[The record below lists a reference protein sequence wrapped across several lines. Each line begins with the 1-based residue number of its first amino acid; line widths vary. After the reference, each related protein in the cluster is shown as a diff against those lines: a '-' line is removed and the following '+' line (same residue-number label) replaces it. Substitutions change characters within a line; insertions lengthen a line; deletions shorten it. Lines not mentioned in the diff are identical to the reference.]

1 MEVFLSYF
9 KRQLGRI
16 AFGLIVIG
24 IFFLTLYL
32 YGVPLEPALYAA
44 VLAIAFGVVCY
55 GYGFVRFARRHRRVL
70 SARKQLAVQLPEFP
84 QPRDIIEKDYQEMI
98 EALFSDLTKKITEVE
113 NERSELLEYYTLWV
127 HQIKTPISAMKLL
140 LEEEDSELNTELSLE
155 LFKIERYV
163 EMVLNYLRI
172 ESPSSDFVF
181 KKHDLAELV
190 KQAIRKYARM
200 FVKKKIRLNLQEFQ
214 CEVLTDEKWLV
225 FVLEQV
231 ISNAIKYTDE
241 GTVSIYLAS
250 SERKE
255 LMIEDT
261 GIGIA
266 AEDLPRVFDKG
277 YTGYAGRLDKRA
289 TGIGLYL
296 SKKILTKLSHTIGI
310 ESTPGKGTRV
320 KIGLETVSPEV
331 RD

>member
-1 MEVFLSYF
+1 M
-9 KRQLGRI
+9 
-16 AFGLIVIG
+16 
-24 IFFLTLYL
+24 
-32 YGVPLEPALYAA
+32 
-44 VLAIAFGVVCY
+44 
-55 GYGFVRFARRHRRVL
+55 
-70 SARKQLAVQLPEFP
+70 
-84 QPRDIIEKDYQEMI
+84 
-98 EALFSDLTKKITEVE
+98 
-113 NERSELLEYYTLWV
+113 
-127 HQIKTPISAMKLL
+127 
-140 LEEEDSELNTELSLE
+140 
-155 LFKIERYV
+155 
-163 EMVLNYLRI
+163 
-172 ESPSSDFVF
+172 
-181 KKHDLAELV
+181 

-296 SKKILTKLSHTIGI
+296 SKKILTKLSHTIDI

>member
-9 KRQLGRI
+9 KRQLGRV
-16 AFGLIVIG
+16 AFGLIVTG

-181 KKHDLAELV
+181 
-190 KQAIRKYARM
+190 RSTT
-200 FVKKKIRLNLQEFQ
+200 LQS
-214 CEVLTDEKWLV
+214 W
-225 FVLEQV
+225 
-231 ISNAIKYTDE
+231 
-241 GTVSIYLAS
+241 
-250 SERKE
+250 
-255 LMIEDT
+255 
-261 GIGIA
+261 
-266 AEDLPRVFDKG
+266 
-277 YTGYAGRLDKRA
+277 
-289 TGIGLYL
+289 
-296 SKKILTKLSHTIGI
+296 
-310 ESTPGKGTRV
+310 
-320 KIGLETVSPEV
+320 
-331 RD
+331 

>member
-1 MEVFLSYF
+1 MSEEREMS
-9 KRQLGRI
+9 GRLYQE
-16 AFGLIVIG
+16 LIRKLINDKNQANSVHA
-24 IFFLTLYL
+24 
-32 YGVPLEPALYAA
+32 GVMTEM
-44 VLAIAFGVVCY
+44 
-55 GYGFVRFARRHRRVL
+55 
-70 SARKQLAVQLPEFP
+70 
-84 QPRDIIEKDYQEMI
+84 KDYFTMW
-98 EALFSDLTKKITEVE
+98 A
-113 NERSELLEYYTLWV
+113 

-250 SERKE
+250 PERKE

-296 SKKILTKLSHTIGI
+296 SKKILTKLSHTIDI